1 MSCAAEVRWLRKYPR
16 GMIEEISPR
25 FNRLAPPP
33 NHDKCGPNCRF
44 WLRKKINYYYFK
56 NKKLEKLIWK
66 NGKKTN
72 IESPYGLDF
81 DLCNIWDI
89 SNVNTMSEELERC
102 KWKGKKLIKMD
113 NTQYYIFQWS
123 GLRKKFGLLFMMYL
137 LFLLHKLLCH
147 LNF

>member
-16 GMIEEISPR
+16 GMVEEISPR
-25 FNRLAPPP
+25 FNRRAPHQIMI
-33 NHDKCGPNCRF
+33 NVDLIASFLVK
-44 WLRKKINYYYFK
+44 KKISYYYFK

-89 SNVNTMSEELERC
+89 SNVNTVSEELEIYKRI
-102 KWKGKKLIKMD
+102 LV
-113 NTQYYIFQWS
+113 
-123 GLRKKFGLLFMMYL
+123 L
-137 LFLLHKLLCH
+137 
-147 LNF
+147 